1 VPPRARILLV
11 EDEENC
17 VRALQYFLSQ
27 SGYEVV
33 AAPRAREAIE
43 LAAGFRPD
51 ILLTDLFL
59 ADKEGGA
66 EVARILLEEDP
77 NLPVIVISGLPEP
90 EIHRRIADLPVF
102 RVCTKP
108 LRLSAVA
115 ALVEAALATTANGG
129 GGEPAPA

>member
-1 VPPRARILLV
+1 MASRPRILLV

-17 VRALQYFLSQ
+17 VRALEYFLSQ
-27 SGYEVV
+27 SGYEVM

-43 LAAGFRPD
+43 LAAGFRPHV
-51 ILLTDLFL
+51 LLTDLFL

-66 EVARILLEEDP
+66 EVARALLEEDP
-77 NLPVIVISGLPEP
+77 DLPVIVISGLPEP

-108 LRLSAVA
+108 LRLSKVA
-115 ALVEAALATTANGG
+115 ELVEKALAAARVNGG
-129 GGEPAPA
+129 GAIVP

>member
-1 VPPRARILLV
+1 MASRGRILLV

-17 VRALQYFLSQ
+17 VRALEYFLSQ
-27 SGYEVV
+27 SGYEVM

-43 LAAGFRPD
+43 LAAGFRPHV
-51 ILLTDLFL
+51 LLTDLFL

-66 EVARILLEEDP
+66 EVARTLLEEDP
-77 NLPVIVISGLPEP
+77 DLPVIVISGLPEP

-108 LRLSAVA
+108 LRLSKVA
-115 ALVEAALATTANGG
+115 ELVEMALAATQVNGDG
-129 GGEPAPA
+129 AAGA

>member
-1 VPPRARILLV
+1 M
-11 EDEENC
+11 
-17 VRALQYFLSQ
+17 RALEYFLTQ
-27 SGYEVV
+27 NGYEVV

-66 EVARILLEEDP
+66 EVARTLLKEDP
-77 NLPVIVISGLPEP
+77 NLPVVVISGLPEP
-90 EIHRRIADLPVF
+90 EIRRRIAGLPIF

-115 ALVEAALATTANGG
+115 QVVEEALATNGSRRPSSVG
-129 GGEPAPA
+129 A

>member
-1 VPPRARILLV
+1 MAERARILLV

-17 VRALQYFLSQ
+17 VRALEYFLSQ
-27 SGYEVV
+27 SGYEVM

-43 LAAGFRPD
+43 LAAGFRPHV
-51 ILLTDLFL
+51 LLTDLFL

-66 EVARILLEEDP
+66 EVARTLLEEDP
-77 NLPVIVISGLPEP
+77 DLPVIVISGLPEP

-108 LRLSAVA
+108 LRLSKVA
-115 ALVEAALATTANGG
+115 ELVEMALAAARVNGDG
-129 GGEPAPA
+129 AVVP